1 MNEQF
6 SNYSVQIS
14 TPDQFTYPED
24 KLGSPDHTW
33 HGVAVM
39 WHDSLNS
46 NVNSIANCHD
56 RFTGIK
62 VNLQGHSILAISL
75 YLPTSGKDDQFL
87 TCLAELSIYIRENTF
102 DTKAVVI
109 GTDSDC
115 SEKSSPR
122 RVQALHQFCQDHS
135 LIKICYPGPTFHHN
149 NGISTSSIDYFLVS
163 QCQDIKLQD
172 ITIQCNQDF
181 PQNLSSHDPVLCSLV
196 TPSTEQAP
204 KHEKYS
210 HTYTDFKKSCLV
222 WNKDNLPKY
231 QAMAGKLLSECD
243 SYFPTPDFIPLKC
256 QLYSDLLVRA
266 SEISLDT
273 RPNSKVKKHQYRQKI
288 HQAWQHLQKVY
299 KIWKKAGK
307 PRDLDSLDYKTF
319 RQARAAFQQI
329 RRHSENLKVIKLNNK
344 LINTYKNERNKHLSL
359 IQNIRGY
366 KSRQRLT
373 VLHTPSGDY
382 FGNDILE
389 GFANDAELLGKS
401 VEEAPQYDN
410 HFYRLCIQDN
420 HFIFD
425 FKTENSMKIPK
436 MSMEDLSTIVNK
448 EMKRGK
454 ASDIYKLTAEHL
466 KNAGDKAMKAVLN
479 LINDIIENIEY
490 LACPQIKVG
499 LSTAV
504 FKGKRKP
511 VSKSSSYRRITV
523 TPQIGSI
530 LDRFVDPIA

>member
-1 MNEQF
+1 
-6 SNYSVQIS
+6 
-14 TPDQFTYPED
+14 
-24 KLGSPDHTW
+24 
-33 HGVAVM
+33 
-39 WHDSLNS
+39 
-46 NVNSIANCHD
+46 
-56 RFTGIK
+56 
-62 VNLQGHSILAISL
+62 
-75 YLPTSGKDDQFL
+75 
-87 TCLAELSIYIRENTF
+87 
-102 DTKAVVI
+102 
-109 GTDSDC
+109 
-115 SEKSSPR
+115 
-122 RVQALHQFCQDHS
+122 
-135 LIKICYPGPTFHHN
+135 
-149 NGISTSSIDYFLVS
+149 
-163 QCQDIKLQD
+163 
-172 ITIQCNQDF
+172 
-181 PQNLSSHDPVLCSLV
+181 
-196 TPSTEQAP
+196 
-204 KHEKYS
+204 
-210 HTYTDFKKSCLV
+210 
-222 WNKDNLPKY
+222 
-231 QAMAGKLLSECD
+231 MAGKLLSECD

-266 SEISLDT
+266 SDISLDT

-307 PRDLDSLDYKTF
+307 PRDLDSLDYRTF

-329 RRHSENLKVIKLNNK
+329 RRHSVNLKVIKLNNK

-382 FGNDILE
+382 YFGNEILE

-420 HFIFD
+420 PFIFY

-436 MSMEDLSTIVNK
+436 VSMEDLSTIVNK